1 MIYEAFLITSK
12 FFSLKTHLHPQG
24 KPSVSIT
31 AHSNST
37 VQPHDFL
44 KFQIQLYLG
53 RKPSELLLS
62 LGSKQET
69 LLIRVMFLK
78 VNSVV
83 DRLKDFQRQSLREK
97 VLRRVLREMPAA
109 TTDNLPGLHPGS
121 LAGG

>member
-83 DRLKDFQRQSLREK
+83 DRLKDFQRLSSERSRECDLK
-97 VLRRVLREMPAA
+97 ISAG
-109 TTDNLPGLHPGS
+109 LPWWSSG
-121 LAGG
+121 